1 MSFLSI
7 IKSNAVIKKEP
18 HWLLIPRGQV
28 RPKSLVRFFIG
39 QYFLKKE
46 TDTVMLIKKVM
57 VHFLIINSQTSSR

>member
-7 IKSNAVIKKEP
+7 IKSNAEIKKEP

-28 RPKSLVRFFIG
+28 RPKSLVKFFVS

-46 TDTVMLIKKVM
+46 KDK
-57 VHFLIINSQTSSR
+57 